1 MVAELVIYKVERIAK
16 DLEAF
21 AGHAKRSTINS
32 DDVKLVARNNPK
44 LVRNEVS
51 MFNNHK
57 YKRNLERNKI
67 TLKQH
72 INFAIFIQ
80 F

>member
-16 DLEAF
+16 DLEEF

-44 LVRNEVS
+44 LVRHEVS

-57 YKRNLERNKI
+57 YKRNDIIYNYMKQNY
-67 TLKQH
+67 LKTTY
-72 INFAIFIQ
+72 
-80 F
+80 